1 MAFALTKYIFPIE
14 KVVLSESLGYVLD
27 NPRSEKEIKII
38 RNFIEKTFIEKN
50 KINGLLAPISIRLR
64 FSLED
69 LKEKF
74 LDEERSNYVSN
85 YFERNKKKSLIDIL
99 CGMWIIVRYGNEDD
113 GFETFEDDRE
123 KVFQMLFSRP
133 DSDFVN
139 NFNDLSYYCHI
150 LSLLANDFEDEYNGD
165 TFLLS
170 NSFYDLFMS
179 SVNANISE
187 TIELFLS
194 NNFLLKTGN
203 YIKTWLYWLDGQEYL
218 KSCVRRLDS
227 LIVQGFIA
235 EKGKKL
241 RPSQQQ
247 SPKEKLLHIGKRL
260 KTSYEHNKDP
270 ELVLL
275 LLVGNIEYLL
285 TRNPDTNKFNVEDSI
300 GKQFRLKCGIIIHK
314 QNEGIDLVQ
323 LNDELREIYD
333 QRSDLAHGNYN
344 KDFNLDK
351 IIKSVY
357 SLYSFNKYMIN
368 EYIEDRVLIEYLK
381 DN

>member
-1 MAFALTKYIFPIE
+1 M
-14 KVVLSESLGYVLD
+14 
-27 NPRSEKEIKII
+27 
-38 RNFIEKTFIEKN
+38 
-50 KINGLLAPISIRLR
+50 APISIRLR

-368 EYIEDRVLIEYLK
+368 EYIEDIVLIEYLK

>member
-50 KINGLLAPISIRLR
+50 KINELLAPISIRLR

-139 NFNDLSYYCHI
+139 NFN
-150 LSLLANDFEDEYNGD
+150 
-165 TFLLS
+165 
-170 NSFYDLFMS
+170 
-179 SVNANISE
+179 
-187 TIELFLS
+187 
-194 NNFLLKTGN
+194 
-203 YIKTWLYWLDGQEYL
+203 YL
-218 KSCVRRLDS
+218 
-227 LIVQGFIA
+227 
-235 EKGKKL
+235 
-241 RPSQQQ
+241 
-247 SPKEKLLHIGKRL
+247 
-260 KTSYEHNKDP
+260 
-270 ELVLL
+270 
-275 LLVGNIEYLL
+275 
-285 TRNPDTNKFNVEDSI
+285 
-300 GKQFRLKCGIIIHK
+300 
-314 QNEGIDLVQ
+314 
-323 LNDELREIYD
+323 
-333 QRSDLAHGNYN
+333 
-344 KDFNLDK
+344 
-351 IIKSVY
+351 
-357 SLYSFNKYMIN
+357 
-368 EYIEDRVLIEYLK
+368 
-381 DN
+381 

>member
-1 MAFALTKYIFPIE
+1 MEFP
-14 KVVLSESLGYVLD
+14 
-27 NPRSEKEIKII
+27 
-38 RNFIEKTFIEKN
+38 
-50 KINGLLAPISIRLR
+50 
-64 FSLED
+64 
-69 LKEKF
+69 
-74 LDEERSNYVSN
+74 
-85 YFERNKKKSLIDIL
+85 
-99 CGMWIIVRYGNEDD
+99 
-113 GFETFEDDRE
+113 
-123 KVFQMLFSRP
+123 
-133 DSDFVN
+133 
-139 NFNDLSYYCHI
+139 YYCHI

-285 TRNPDTNKFNVEDSI
+285 TRDPDTNKFNVEDSI

-314 QNEGIDLVQ
+314 QNEGVDLVQ

-381 DN
+381 DK

>member
-203 YIKTWLYWLDGQEYL
+203 YIKTWLYWLDVQEYL